1 MRIGDFVI
9 GGCYENSYIKVNER
23 VDRLQTTAH
32 RIVFIEKRLY
42 HSATYLQSIK
52 NRLNIKSRVGDK
64 KTLQISLMSSGASY
78 PEGDMNEGDGGMS
91 YNPFR

>member
-1 MRIGDFVI
+1 M
-9 GGCYENSYIKVNER
+9 
-23 VDRLQTTAH
+23 DRLQTTEH
-32 RIVFIEKRLY
+32 RTVSIEKKLY

-52 NRLNIKSRVGDK
+52 KQIEHRIPSWGQ